1 MTTSPTLRTLRTLRR
16 RCGGATDRG
25 AAIVAVLGALVLVSA
40 LLLASLSYLQHSVRS
55 SRYEQD
61 DTAAE
66 AAAQSGI
73 QDFLTRLR
81 LDGDYVDHAD
91 PLSGDPEN
99 YCTNPAVAGPDVVL
113 PVLDDGSRV
122 CTNLSGTTPRGWV
135 SVATGAATTG
145 EEPAY
150 HYRLLRYD
158 SVQRDLVLESVGR
171 ANGVHRTV
179 QTRIAHPSATDYLYF
194 TDYELTD
201 PTQYPE
207 NDAYVGEQTT
217 SAACGALGH
226 GADELTYA
234 WDDVGIA
241 THPRVY
247 GYLAPGSAIA
257 FPQTLECRSPM
268 FQDGDVVEG
277 RVHSNDTIRAWD
289 DVGGPAVFK
298 GQVSTADPR
307 CTLADPTD
315 SSTWVEC
322 LHPTHRDAVLE
333 VPPVAVPAPL
343 AMPPITDMAAEAET
357 AGCRYAGATR
367 IVAHADGTMTVWSKD
382 TTAELARTGC
392 GVPGPAPGGLGSAE
406 GATVAVPADGLVYV
420 GDAATAAG
428 RELYAGELGGPAGR
442 ELPLGD
448 YTGQAPVNGT
458 STYSSDVSF
467 QSAQKHAG
475 LGNLYLEGVVQGSA
489 TFAAARGVVLT
500 GDLLLADGEHGG
512 HALGVVA
519 GQSIEYIRPAL
530 RLMRGT
536 NVAGEWVWRPSPGAV
551 ATPVT
556 GWPTRYALP
565 ATGVVEPATGLN
577 VQASLMALDGSIRL
591 QANQLTG
598 ALGDLRVFGAMAQR
612 FRGAIGTLP
621 TATEPLRGYLK
632 DYRYDSRLDHG
643 LRPPYFPAFG
653 DVTWTVIWTE
663 EHATEAAVRAP

>member
-1 MTTSPTLRTLRTLRR
+1 MTTSSTLHTLRR
-16 RCGGATDRG
+16 RCGGTADGG
-25 AAIVAVLGALVLVSA
+25 AAIVAVLGALVIVSA
-40 LLLASLSYLQHSVRS
+40 LLLASLAYLQHSVRFA
-55 SRYEQD
+55 RGEQD

-81 LDGDYVDHAD
+81 LDGDHVDRAD

-99 YCTNPAVAGPDVVL
+99 YCNNPAVAGPDVTL
-113 PVLDDGSRV
+113 PVHDDGSRV

-135 SVATGAATTG
+135 SVATGAATSG

-150 HYRLLRYD
+150 HYRLVRYD
-158 SVQRDLVLESVGR
+158 SAQRDLLLESVGR
-171 ANGVHRTV
+171 ANGVHRTL

-194 TDYELTD
+194 TDYELGD
-201 PTQYPE
+201 SAHYGD
-207 NDAYVGEQTT
+207 NDAYPGEQNT
-217 SAACGALGH
+217 SAACGGLGH
-226 GADELTYA
+226 GVEELTYA
-234 WDDVGIA
+234 WDDVGLA
-241 THPRVY
+241 AHPRVY
-247 GYLAPGSAIA
+247 SYLAPGSAIT

-277 RVHSNDTIRAWD
+277 RVHSNDTIRAYD

-298 GQVSTADPR
+298 GQLSTADPR
-307 CTLADPTD
+307 CALADPAD
-315 SSTWVEC
+315 PSTWVEC
-322 LHPTHRDAVLE
+322 LHPDHRDAIFE
-333 VPPVAVPAPL
+333 VPPVSIPAPL
-343 AMPPITDMAAEAET
+343 AMPPITDLSSLAEIGV
-357 AGCRYAGATR
+357 GCRYAGATR

-382 TTAELARTGC
+382 TTADLAQAGC
-392 GVPGPAPGGLGSAE
+392 GTPGPTPGGLGSAE
-406 GATVAVPADGLVYV
+406 GATVAVPSDGLVYV
-420 GDAATAAG
+420 MDAATAAG

-448 YTGQAPVNGT
+448 FSGQIPVNGA
-458 STYSSDVSF
+458 STYSSDVNF

-489 TFAAARGVVLT
+489 TFAAARAVVLT
-500 GDLLLADGEHGG
+500 GDLLLADGEHGRD
-512 HALGVVA
+512 ALGVVA

-536 NVAGEWVWRPSPGAV
+536 HVDGEWVWRPSTGAV
-551 ATPVT
+551 ATPVA
-556 GWPTRYALP
+556 GWPTRYPLP

-577 VQASLMALDGSIRL
+577 IQASLMALDGSIRL

-643 LRPPYFPAFG
+643 LRPPHFPAFG

-663 EHATEAAVRAP
+663 EHATEAAVRAS